1 MKTMKKLQV
10 AVAVASM
17 FAAGGSAM
25 AAAISQSGVTI
36 AREVI
41 SRAANSTQKL
51 IALFVS
57 FNYSNGPTANALSA
71 QDFSLT
77 LELGGDGTPTWD
89 ATSLVAANIWRTVN
103 AVKQTTSAPI
113 VVVGPASA
121 APAGPIAYIRLLDVT
136 RPDAKTVRYFF
147 RFENPLATAVSLS
160 DLAMSFNSV
169 NPTTPPVSNADYA
182 KVTTLQNSVSAIIGS
197 TIGSSG
203 TAADACGNSDTRIT
217 VQARNFIGSGAS
229 APEGETAGQT
239 ILNNGYILFAQALNV
254 QIGKGI
260 APNRATDPTTNSTK
274 LTPDTNLFGT
284 LTSMPL
290 GFIKFSNVPALSAWD
305 TSIAGNYYGYA
316 RNTGVAPR
324 DGDLGTFTVLQDDGD
339 IDVNSLVVT
348 ITSTNGFAAGA
359 GFSLTNNPFGTTGA
373 AGAPGTDSGSAATSI
388 GYSPDGLTA
397 TVTFNHG
404 ALVAAANSGIPNQ
417 GLDGSTGL
425 ATTAFYPAV
434 STDRFY
440 LNYIVPGNAQ
450 IPLSSFS
457 GVAKLTKETG
467 ADEQDNLSCPGT
479 LAGLGGGVKIDV
491 RNFFPYN
498 PANPGNEWIGVI
510 RVINNDE
517 NVAADLT
524 GQYIRADGKYGK
536 WGSLGTLPA
545 RGARYFL
552 SSEID
557 AALTSNSTFTPSL
570 VDNSGPGGITTTAG
584 QALPANTRLR
594 ISSNAASTLR
604 VQSYI
609 YNATTRALVE
619 VSASQGADFVN
630 VEAAPRDHI
639 DQDAQTG
646 IKK

>member
-41 SRAANSTQKL
+41 SRAANSTQTL
-51 IALFVS
+51 IAPSVS

-284 LTSMPL
+284 LTAMPL

-324 DGDLGTFTVLQDDGD
+324 DGDLGTFTVLQDD
-339 IDVNSLVVT
+339 NSLVVT

-388 GYSPDGLTA
+388 AYSPDGLTA
-397 TVTFNHG
+397 TVTFNHA
-404 ALVAAANSGIPNQ
+404 ALVAAANSGVANQ

-467 ADEQDNLSCPGT
+467 ADEQDNLSCPGD
-479 LAGLGGGVKIDV
+479 LAGLGGGIKIDV
-491 RNFFPYN
+491 RNYMEFP
-498 PANPGNEWIGVI
+498 AGNEWESYV
-510 RVINNDE
+510 RVINNSE
-517 NVAADLT
+517 TVTADVFA
-524 GQYIRADGKYGK
+524 QYIRADGTYGK
-536 WGSLGTLPA
+536 WVKLFDLPA
-545 RGARYFL
+545 RGARFISGTEIAAAMAATGAN
-552 SSEID
+552 SSAGGAD
-557 AALTSNSTFTPSL
+557 QGYNNGVASSAYAGSN
-570 VDNSGPGGITTTAG
+570 A
-584 QALPANTRLR
+584 RLR
-594 ISSNAASTLR
+594 ISSEAASTLR
-604 VQSYI
+604 VQNYI
-609 YNATTRALVE
+609 YNAPP
-619 VSASQGADFVN
+619 SC
-630 VEAAPRDHI
+630 
-639 DQDAQTG
+639 
-646 IKK
+646 